1 MQNFR
6 TQRCPFLEYHSLQKF
21 AKVDHQ
27 CAPGLVWL
35 KGSMVLLMMN
45 PLPMNPELIWTGS
58 GAASESLLKMNWL
71 SVELWQIPI
80 ETCKH

>member
-1 MQNFR
+1 MQNFQ

-21 AKVDHQ
+21 AKVDQACTRVAVAEGVHG
-27 CAPGLVWL
+27 AIDDESTL
-35 KGSMVLLMMN
+35 SMN
-45 PLPMNPELIWTGS
+45 PQLIWTGS

-71 SVELWQIPI
+71 SVVLWQIPI